1 MRVLEIITVPFFT
14 PRGTAFS
21 SLQRTQALSRLGHRV
36 DVLAYPLGA
45 DVEVP
50 HVRVHRIPAVP
61 GIREIPMGPSLEKAV
76 LDALLAWKT
85 AWWLL
90 FRGPWDLVHV
100 HEEAAFWVA
109 LFRPLYRGPVLYD
122 MHSSLVEQIENFGH
136 RGGSWLRRTMA
147 FFERL
152 ALRRATGVIAIC
164 PELVEYVER
173 IAPCVPLQLIENLP
187 VDWDRPAPPGGEAVE
202 ELRRR
207 LGLEGCRVVLYTG
220 TFGRNQGLELA
231 IEAMARVRRSV
242 PEARLVLVGGTGAD
256 LERVRAFA
264 AEGNR
269 AAGLFLLGPRPPS
282 EMSAYMALADV
293 LLSPRTA
300 GTNTPLKIYS
310 YLAAG
315 RPIVATDLWT
325 HRQVLSEGTAVLVA
339 PEAEALAGG
348 LLRVLRHPDEAGRLA
363 ATAAALAAE
372 RYGVESYDRRLA
384 EILERACAPAREAS

>member
-1 MRVLEIITVPFFT
+1 MRVLEVITVPFFT

-36 DVLAYPLGA
+36 EVLAYSLGA

-50 HVRVHRIPAVP
+50 NVRVHRIPAVP
-61 GIREIPMGPSLEKAV
+61 GIREIPMGPSLKKAV

-122 MHSSLVEQIENFGH
+122 MHSSLVEQMANFGH
-136 RGGSWLRRTMA
+136 GGGSWIRRAMA

-152 ALRRATGVIAIC
+152 ALRRATGVIVIC
-164 PELVEYVER
+164 PELVEHVER
-173 IAPCVPLQLIENLP
+173 IAPEVPLRLIENLP
-187 VDWDRPAPPGGEAVE
+187 VTWDQPAPAPEAVE

-207 LGLEGCRVVLYTG
+207 LGLDGCRVVLYTG

-231 IEAMARVRRSV
+231 IEAMATVWRSV
-242 PEARLVLVGGTGAD
+242 PEARLVLVGGSGAD
-256 LERVRAFA
+256 LERVRAFT
-264 AEGNR
+264 AEGDR
-269 AAGLFLLGPRPPS
+269 AAGVLILGPRPPS
-282 EMSAYMALADV
+282 EMAVYMALADV

-310 YLAAG
+310 YLAAV

-325 HRQVLSEGTAVLVA
+325 HRQVLSHETATLVP
-339 PEAEALAGG
+339 PEAEAVAGA
-348 LLRVLRHPDEAGRLA
+348 LLRVLRDPAEAGRMA
-363 ATAAALAAE
+363 AAAAALAAE
-372 RYGVESYDRRLA
+372 RYGVESYDHRLS
-384 EILERACAPAREAS
+384 EILDRTCAQARRSP